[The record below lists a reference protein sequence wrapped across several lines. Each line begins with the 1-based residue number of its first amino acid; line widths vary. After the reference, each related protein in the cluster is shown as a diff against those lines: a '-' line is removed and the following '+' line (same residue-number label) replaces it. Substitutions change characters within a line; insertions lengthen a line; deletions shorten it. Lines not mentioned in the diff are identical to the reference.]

1 MMNDFEAVAMA
12 LRYPGPGRLQEL
24 QKTWEALPG
33 GPVRRHLLKFFEE
46 IEQLSVAGWEELHT
60 RTLDLAPI
68 FAPYV
73 GFAIW
78 GENYQRGEF
87 MAAVK
92 VAQEAIGIDLHG
104 ELPDHLEPVL
114 RYLAATDQPFP
125 GLIEVFP
132 QAVSKMRKTLKD
144 AEADNAY
151 RHVLAAAAEAA
162 ERLEVPVGGAG

>member
-1 MMNDFEAVAMA
+1 MGEYDAIA
-12 LRYPGPGRLQEL
+12 LALEYPGPGSREKLRES
-24 QKTWEALPG
+24 WEALPG
-33 GPVRRHLLKFFEE
+33 GPVRKHLLRFLADL
-46 IEQLSVAGWEELHT
+46 EQLSLAGWEELHT

-73 GFAIW
+73 GFAIF

-87 MAAVK
+87 MAGLKA
-92 VAQEAIGIDLHG
+92 AQDEIGIDRRG

-114 RYLAATDQPFP
+114 RYLAATNEPFP
-125 GLIEVFP
+125 GLVEVFA

-144 AEADNAY
+144 AEADNPY

>member
-1 MMNDFEAVAMA
+1 MGEYDAIAMA
-12 LRYPGPGRLQEL
+12 LEYPGPGSREKLRES
-24 QKTWEALPG
+24 WEALPG
-33 GPVRRHLLKFFEE
+33 GPVRKHLLRFLADL
-46 IEQLSVAGWEELHT
+46 EQLSLAGWEELHT

-73 GFAIW
+73 GFAIF

-87 MAAVK
+87 MAGLK
-92 VAQEAIGIDLHG
+92 VAQDEIGIDRRG

-114 RYLAATDQPFP
+114 RYLAATNEPFP
-125 GLIEVFP
+125 GLVEVFA

-144 AEADNAY
+144 AEGDNPY
-151 RHVLAAAAEAA
+151 RHVLAAVAEAA

>member
-1 MMNDFEAVAMA
+1 MGEYEAIA
-12 LRYPGPGRLQEL
+12 LALEYPGPGSLEEL
-24 QKTWEALPG
+24 RVAWEALPG
-33 GPVRRHLLKFFEE
+33 GPVRRHLLKFFAQ
-46 IEQLSVAGWEELHT
+46 IEQLSLAGWEELHT

-73 GFAIW
+73 GFVIF

-87 MAAVK
+87 MAGVK
-92 VAQEAIGIDLHG
+92 VAQDEAGIDRRG

-114 RYLAATDQPFP
+114 RYLNTSDHPFP
-125 GLIEVFP
+125 GLVEVFA
-132 QAVSKMRKTLKD
+132 QALAKMKKTLKE
-144 AEADNAY
+144 AEADNPY

>member
-1 MMNDFEAVAMA
+1 MGEYEAIAMA
-12 LRYPGPGRLQEL
+12 LEYPGRGSLEKLRES
-24 QKTWEALPG
+24 WGALADG
-33 GPVRRHLLKFFEE
+33 SVRKHLLRFFGE
-46 IEQLSVAGWEELHT
+46 IEQLSLAGWEELHT

-73 GFAIW
+73 GFVIF

-87 MAAVK
+87 MAGVK
-92 VAQEAIGIDLHG
+92 VAQDEAGIDRRG

-125 GLIEVFP
+125 GLVEVFG
-132 QAVSKMRKTLKD
+132 QAVAKMKKILKE
-144 AEADNAY
+144 AEADNPY

>member
-1 MMNDFEAVAMA
+1 MGEYHA
-12 LRYPGPGRLQEL
+12 LALALEYPGPGSLEKLRES
-24 QKTWEALPG
+24 WEALPG
-33 GPVRRHLLKFFEE
+33 GPIRKHLLRFLADL
-46 IEQLSVAGWEELHT
+46 EQLSLAGWEELHT

-73 GFAIW
+73 GFAIF

-87 MAAVK
+87 MAGLK
-92 VAQEAIGIDLHG
+92 VAQDEIGIDRRG

-114 RYLAATDQPFP
+114 RYLAAADEPFP
-125 GLIEVFP
+125 GLVEVFA
-132 QAVSKMRKTLKD
+132 QAVSRMRKTLKE
-144 AEADNAY
+144 AEADNPY

>member
-1 MMNDFEAVAMA
+1 MGEYEAIA
-12 LRYPGPGRLQEL
+12 LALEYPGPGSLEKVRES
-24 QKTWEALPG
+24 WEALPG
-33 GPVRRHLLKFFEE
+33 GAVRRHLLRFFGD
-46 IEQLSVAGWEELHT
+46 IEHLSLAGWEELHT

-68 FAPYV
+68 FAPYI
-73 GFAIW
+73 GFVIF

-87 MAAVK
+87 MAGVK
-92 VAQEAIGIDLHG
+92 VAQDEAEIDRRG

-125 GLIEVFP
+125 GLVEVFA
-132 QAVSKMRKTLKD
+132 QAVSKMKKTLKE
-144 AEADNAY
+144 AEADNPY

>member
-1 MMNDFEAVAMA
+1 MGEYQAIAMA
-12 LRYPGPGRLQEL
+12 LEYPGPGSLEKLRES
-24 QKTWEALPG
+24 WEALPG
-33 GPVRRHLLKFFEE
+33 GPVRKHLLRLLADL
-46 IEQLSVAGWEELHT
+46 EQLSPADWEELHT

-73 GFAIW
+73 GFAIF

-87 MAAVK
+87 MAGLK
-92 VAQEAIGIDLHG
+92 VAQDEIGIDRRG

-114 RYLAATDQPFP
+114 RYLAATNEPFP
-125 GLIEVFP
+125 GLVEVFA

-144 AEADNAY
+144 AEAGNPY

>member
-1 MMNDFEAVAMA
+1 MGEYEAIAMA
-12 LRYPGPGRLQEL
+12 LEYPRPGSLEKLRES
-24 QKTWEALPG
+24 WDALPG
-33 GPVRRHLLKFFEE
+33 GTVRRNLLRFLGD
-46 IEQLSVAGWEELHT
+46 IEQLSPAAWEELHT

-73 GFAIW
+73 GFVIF

-87 MAAVK
+87 MAGVK
-92 VAQEAIGIDLHG
+92 VAQDEVEIDRRG

-125 GLIEVFP
+125 GLVEVFA
-132 QAVSKMRKTLKD
+132 QAVSKMRKTLKE
-144 AEADNAY
+144 AEADSPY

-162 ERLEVPVGGAG
+162 EWLEVPVGGSG

>member
-1 MMNDFEAVAMA
+1 MMTEFEAVAMA
-12 LRYPGPGRLQEL
+12 LQYPGPGRLEEL
-24 QKTWEALPG
+24 REPWEALPG
-33 GPVRRHLLKFFEE
+33 GPVRRHLLKFLSE
-46 IEQLSVAGWEELHT
+46 IEKLSPAGWEELHT

-73 GFAIW
+73 GFTIW

-92 VAQEAIGIDLHG
+92 VAQEAIGVDPQG

-114 RYLAATDQPFP
+114 RYLAATDQPLP
-125 GLIEVFP
+125 GLVEVFP
-132 QAVSKMRKTLKD
+132 QAVSKMRKTLKE
-144 AEADNAY
+144 AEPDNAY

-162 ERLEVPVGGAG
+162 EQLEVPVGGAG

>member
-1 MMNDFEAVAMA
+1 MMNDFAAIAMA
-12 LRYPGPGRLQEL
+12 LQYPGPGRLEEL
-24 QKTWEALPG
+24 RESWEALPG
-33 GPVRRHLLKFFEE
+33 GPVRRNLFRFFEE
-46 IEQLSVAGWEELHT
+46 IEKLSPAGWEELHT

-73 GFAIW
+73 GFVIF

-92 VAQEAIGIDLHG
+92 VAQDEIGIDRDG

-114 RYLAATDQPFP
+114 RYLAASGEPFS

-132 QAVSKMRKTLKD
+132 LAVSKMRKTLKE
-144 AEADNAY
+144 AESDNAY

>member
-1 MMNDFEAVAMA
+1 MGEYHAIAMA
-12 LRYPGPGRLQEL
+12 LEYPGPGSLEKLRVA
-24 QKTWEALPG
+24 WEALPG
-33 GPVRRHLLKFFEE
+33 GPIRKHLLRFLADL
-46 IEQLSVAGWEELHT
+46 EQLSLAGWEELHT

-73 GFAIW
+73 GFAIF

-87 MAAVK
+87 MAGLK
-92 VAQEAIGIDLHG
+92 VAQDEIGIDRRG

-114 RYLAATDQPFP
+114 RYLAATDEPFP
-125 GLIEVFP
+125 GLVEVFA
-132 QAVSKMRKTLKD
+132 QAVSRMRKTLKE
-144 AEADNAY
+144 AEADNPY

>member
-1 MMNDFEAVAMA
+1 MGEYEAIA
-12 LRYPGPGRLQEL
+12 LALEYPGLRSLETLKQS
-24 QKTWEALPG
+24 WETLPG
-33 GPVRRHLLKFFEE
+33 GSVRKHLLRFFGE
-46 IEQLSVAGWEELHT
+46 IEQLSLAGWEELHT

-73 GFAIW
+73 GFVIF

-92 VAQEAIGIDLHG
+92 VAQDEVGIDRRG

-114 RYLAATDQPFP
+114 RYLEAADQPLP
-125 GLIEVFP
+125 GLVDVFA
-132 QAVSKMRKTLKD
+132 QAVSKMKKILKE
-144 AEADNAY
+144 AEADNPY
-151 RHVLAAAAEAA
+151 RHVLAAAAEVA